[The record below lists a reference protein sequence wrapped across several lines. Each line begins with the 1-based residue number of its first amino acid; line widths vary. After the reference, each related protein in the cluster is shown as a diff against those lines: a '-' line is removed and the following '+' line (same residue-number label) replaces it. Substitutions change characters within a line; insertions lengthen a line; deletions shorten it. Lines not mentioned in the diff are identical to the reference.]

1 MNRNYWG
8 AIKNVFVLA
17 VLMLLAFNSP
27 SNAAQQAALKD
38 VVGALEKGYSTLQD
52 VQAGFNQAT
61 TISSIKKV
69 QRGHGEVM
77 LKRPASASAMFR
89 FDYKKPKQQIISN
102 GKQVWFFIPE
112 NKQVMVSSVANM
124 FKGGNGIA
132 LTYLTGLGHVS
143 RDFSI
148 AFAKN
153 PRDKKGNYQLELVP
167 KKPTPVLAKLHLTID
182 ESAVE
187 AFMATGE
194 VKNTFPIVSSVVFD
208 SGGNE
213 TRLTYS
219 NTRVN
224 KGISN
229 SRFNFKVPAGVEVI
243 KQ

>member
-1 MNRNYWG
+1 
-8 AIKNVFVLA
+8 
-17 VLMLLAFNSP
+17 
-27 SNAAQQAALKD
+27 
-38 VVGALEKGYSTLQD
+38 
-52 VQAGFNQAT
+52 
-61 TISSIKKV
+61 
-69 QRGHGEVM
+69 M

-187 AFMATGE
+187 AFMTTGE